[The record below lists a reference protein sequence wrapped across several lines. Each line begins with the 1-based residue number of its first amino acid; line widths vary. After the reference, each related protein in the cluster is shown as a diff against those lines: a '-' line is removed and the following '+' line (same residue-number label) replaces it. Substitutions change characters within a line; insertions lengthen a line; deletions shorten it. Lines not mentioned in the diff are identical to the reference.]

1 MASRLASQM
10 PTLLHIDS
18 SPRYAHS
25 FSRKLGGEA
34 AQLWAS
40 TFAGPVIYRDL
51 AKDAVPQL
59 DEAWIK
65 ASNTPE
71 SHRTPD
77 MRATLALSDTLI
89 DELEHADY
97 MIFAVPMYNF
107 NVPASFKAY
116 LDQVIRVNRTFYFR
130 DGASHGTLGGRKAL
144 VITAR
149 GGYYHQ
155 GGMLQHDYQEP
166 FLRYAFAF
174 IGLQD
179 ISFVHAEGLGIS
191 QEASQAGLERA
202 RNEIRAT
209 IAEWAA

>member
-1 MASRLASQM
+1 M

-25 FSRKLGGEA
+25 FSRKLGREA
-34 AQLWAS
+34 ASLWS
-40 TFAGPVIYRDL
+40 DRFAGEVIYRDIVKQ
-51 AKDAVPQL
+51 AIPHL
-59 DEAWIK
+59 DEAWIT

-71 SHRTPD
+71 STRTPE
-77 MRATLALSDTLI
+77 MRETLALSDTLI
-89 DELEHADY
+89 GELEHADHV
-97 MIFAVPMYNF
+97 IFAVPMYNF

-130 DGASHGTLGGRKAL
+130 DGASHGTLGAKKAL

-149 GGYYHQ
+149 GGYYQQ

-166 FLRYAFAF
+166 FLRYTFAF

-179 ISFVHAEGLGIS
+179 VSFVHAEGLGIS
-191 QEASQAGLERA
+191 QEASDAGYERA
-202 RNEIRAT
+202 REEVRAV
-209 IAEWAA
+209 IADWAV